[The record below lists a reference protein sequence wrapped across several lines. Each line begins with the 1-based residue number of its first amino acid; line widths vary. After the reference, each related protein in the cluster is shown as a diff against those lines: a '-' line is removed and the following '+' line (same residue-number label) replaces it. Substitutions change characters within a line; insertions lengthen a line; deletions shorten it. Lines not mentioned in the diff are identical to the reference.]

1 MLGHTSTCAIKS
13 INRVEGKQRLYLYIL
28 YKDRYTVYI
37 FSKIYLRIQQSL
49 TFVTFLIHRKNDE
62 NERKRLFDESRA
74 SVVELKDSSKAVSD
88 GVVAEKDIIV
98 VSSDDEEQGENQTI
112 NAQQGSEILCA
123 YSGDLMRYVM
133 SRFISS
139 SLKWGKF

>member
-49 TFVTFLIHRKNDE
+49 TFVTFLIHRKYDE

-74 SVVELKDSSKAVSD
+74 SIVELKDSSKAVSD